1 MEGPLDADRLH
12 IRIFTAAAIR
22 IDRSW
27 AQTNV
32 CSAYWRLYVNSS
44 AGASARLSDGKLYPL
59 GPGAAHFIPAWIRW
73 DCVNREPVDHLYVH
87 FDLVGVPGA
96 LLRDALPAPRS
107 LPLTPALSG
116 VVDGLRAALAA
127 GSWLR
132 PSALFSAK
140 AAVDAALADL
150 VASLPEDTASR
161 LFAPL
166 RGGSPVAPALVAI
179 ENDLG
184 SELTNPE
191 LARRCGCSVDHFVR
205 LFRRHVGQTPA
216 QYVLERRVAAA
227 GQALAFSDEPID
239 AIAERLGFPD
249 RFYFSRVFGRRMGV
263 PPAAYRR
270 ARHA

>member
-1 MEGPLDADRLH
+1 MEGQLDADRLH
-12 IRIFTAAAIR
+12 IRVFMAAAIR

-44 AGASARLSDGKLYPL
+44 AGAAARLSDGRLYPL

-73 DCVNREPVDHLYVH
+73 DCVNREPLDHLYVH
-87 FDLVGVPGA
+87 FDLVGIPGA
-96 LLRDALPAPRS
+96 LLRDALPEPRS
-107 LPLTPALSG
+107 LPLTPALAAVMHS
-116 VVDGLRAALAA
+116 LRAALGA

-140 AAVDAALADL
+140 SAVDAALADL
-150 VASLPEDTASR
+150 VASLPDSTATR

-166 RGGSPVAPALVAI
+166 RGGSPVAPALAAI
-179 ENDLG
+179 DGDLG
-184 SELTNPE
+184 AELTNPD

-239 AIAERLGFPD
+239 GIAERLGFPD
-249 RFYFSRVFGRRMGV
+249 RFYFSRVFARRMGV